1 MLVFEENLFGIPECE
16 LDLAKLFPDKK
27 ERLRFDGKL
36 QSFLASDPTNSEIYF
51 LKRDALRYYTES
63 FISNNN
69 DGRLR
74 PDYAHLRI
82 PVSYFGRL
90 PC

>member
-36 QSFLASDPTNSEIYF
+36 QSFLEVWPKSSRNLRSSDKLLETTTGE
-51 LKRDALRYYTES
+51 
-63 FISNNN
+63 
-69 DGRLR
+69 
-74 PDYAHLRI
+74 
-82 PVSYFGRL
+82 
-90 PC
+90 